1 MITAPRRNH
10 PPLPNNGQHPPQP
23 IPVRAM
29 RGKGDATRA
38 ARALCAPVGEKTPQ
52 VDILGPTIRC
62 WGEVP
67 HRRLGMAAWTHL
79 SNSEGSCLPLCGLDA
94 EK

>member
-1 MITAPRRNH
+1 MCPRRGNDPASGH
-10 PPLPNNGQHPPQP
+10 P
-23 IPVRAM
+23 R
-29 RGKGDATRA
+29 
-38 ARALCAPVGEKTPQ
+38 
-52 VDILGPTIRC
+52 PTSRR

-79 SNSEGSCLPLCGLDA
+79 ANGEGILPLRGLDA